1 MFHRKGGCSIGVPS
15 LFDLLGTVGS
25 IDFISAKRLFYYL
38 VPYVPLLF
46 KLLLQKRYCIT
57 ESFCCFWWNGGT
69 ERLTY

>member
-25 IDFISAKRLFYYL
+25 IDFISAKRLYYYL

-46 KLLLQKRYCIT
+46 KLLL
-57 ESFCCFWWNGGT
+57 
-69 ERLTY
+69 